1 MVGYAGG
8 IHMDDH
14 QSIQTPEPSYKDI
27 YEAFTMSTTTTS
39 TSFPTAKLGRNG
51 PSIPRLG
58 FGLMG
63 LSSFYGATESDELRF
78 KVLDRAIELG
88 ETFWDSQ
95 CCLLLFRSTLL
106 LRLRS
111 RLLMSHCFTLMTTK
125 RTHPQPRICTETM
138 KISSEPT
145 LPLARKLVTRCS
157 WRPNLRSG
165 WMKMGAW
172 SGWTLAPSILKRPSR
187 RV

>member
-1 MVGYAGG
+1 
-8 IHMDDH
+8 
-14 QSIQTPEPSYKDI
+14 
-27 YEAFTMSTTTTS
+27 MSTTTTS

-95 CCLLLFRSTLL
+95 CCLSSLSLDSSSATLL
-106 LRLRS
+106 TIPAVPLFYPRNHRTDPSVASDMYGDNEDLLGAYFTS
-111 RLLMSHCFTLMTTK
+111 RPEARDKVFLASKFAIRMDENGGMVGVDSSPEYIEKAIEKSLK
-125 RTHPQPRICTETM
+125 RM
-138 KISSEPT
+138 KTDRVDLYYWYVGCVSSEGS
-145 LPLARKLVTRCS
+145 A
-157 WRPNLRSG
+157 G
-165 WMKMGAW
+165 
-172 SGWTLAPSILKRPSR
+172 
-187 RV
+187 